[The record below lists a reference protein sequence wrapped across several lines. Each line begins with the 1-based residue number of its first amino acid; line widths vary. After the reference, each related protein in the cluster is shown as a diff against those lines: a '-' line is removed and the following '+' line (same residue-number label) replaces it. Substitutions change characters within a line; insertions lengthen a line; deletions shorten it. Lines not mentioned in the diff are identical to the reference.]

1 MKRIGIFCLVGA
13 VLLAFVAICTHTA
26 EAQRHQGPPQSA
38 PQPSGYYPVGLTPTP
53 QTQVSAVPGSES
65 SVLEPRKADTVEELL
80 SKLDAIKA
88 KKAELDRV
96 EKETLAMLK
105 ERLKEQK
112 QRLQNLGVPGEEST
126 EPPMNTTA
134 PQRIPFGPTPGR

>member
-1 MKRIGIFCLVGA
+1 
-13 VLLAFVAICTHTA
+13 LASVAICTHTA
-26 EAQRHQGPPQSA
+26 EAQRHQGPPQAA
-38 PQPSGYYPVGLTPTP
+38 PQPSGYYPVGLVPTP
-53 QTQVSAVPGSES
+53 QPQASAVPGPES
-65 SVLEPRKADTVEELL
+65 SGLEPRKADTIEELL

-112 QRLQNLGVPGEEST
+112 QRLQNLGVPGEEGT
-126 EPPMNTTA
+126 EPPMNSPP